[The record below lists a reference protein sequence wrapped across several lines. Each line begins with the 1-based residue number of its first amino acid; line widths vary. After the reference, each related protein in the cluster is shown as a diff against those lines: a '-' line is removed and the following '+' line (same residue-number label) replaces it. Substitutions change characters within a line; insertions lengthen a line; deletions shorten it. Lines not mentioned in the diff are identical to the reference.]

1 MNRTLRFAKRFALPA
16 LAAGVLLVL
25 AQVVF
30 AQPPVVPAFDVTPPA
45 AGNNCG
51 GTWTFTSNA
60 TDPDGDITSTDW
72 NFGDGTTGNGSP
84 VQHTYALPG
93 TYTVQE
99 SVTDAAGG
107 DDLTVDTVNAP
118 NQNVTV
124 TSTGSPTAVL
134 GATPNPA
141 QPNATIT
148 LSGASST
155 DPGAGGGITK
165 YTWDLDGNN
174 SYETDTGTTPT
185 ATVAFATAGSHT
197 VRLKVFDSCGNSD
210 VDSVGVF
217 VQNTPPTASWTSSPA
232 PGKINQAMTFNAS
245 ASTDPGGSIASYTWS
260 WGDGTPNTTTA
271 TPTTQHTFATSGQK
285 LVTLVVT
292 DNDGASSGGNTQL
305 VRVNAKPTASFSAT
319 PNPSLL
325 SSQVTFDASSSTDDT
340 GIATY
345 QWDFD
350 GDGTFDATSAT
361 ATATN
366 TYATPGTF
374 NVKLRVTDNDGDFT
388 DLVRAQTVQVTQPS
402 PGFSFSPANPLPGQT
417 VTLKSSS
424 APSSV
429 AGHAITDTQW
439 DFDYSPLSDFVL
451 AKHGGSVTT
460 SFATPGPHT
469 VAVKVVET
477 GGGFAVAYKTITVN
491 APPKASFTVR
501 PSKLV
506 QGQEI
511 TFLST
516 STDAEGPI
524 AALAWDLDNDGKFD
538 DGTGAVAS
546 TTKLKKGKHTVRL
559 RVTDSKGATAV
570 FATQIT
576 VGAPPPTSPPDTTK
590 TLGFAPRSWGIK
602 VVALYVRVPKRTTV
616 RLLCSGHGCPSGK
629 FLKRSGKH
637 GAVLRFN
644 GFRGNLHAGAKI
656 TVISSRT
663 GSIAEY
669 FTYKVRSGFKE
680 PLKLKRCK
688 APGAKKYR
696 SCG

>member
-16 LAAGVLLVL
+16 LSVGILLVL

-30 AQPPVVPAFDVTPPA
+30 AQPPVVPAFTVTPA
-45 AGNNCG
+45 AGNNC

-72 NFGDGTTGNGSP
+72 DFGDGGIGNGTP
-84 VQHTYALPG
+84 VQHVFAAPG
-93 TYTVQE
+93 TYNVTE

-107 DDLTVDTVNAP
+107 DDLTIDTTTAS
-118 NQNVTV
+118 QNVTV
-124 TSTGSPTAVL
+124 TNTGTPSAVL

-141 QPNATIT
+141 QPNATVT

-165 YTWDLDGNN
+165 YTWDLDGNG

-185 ATVAFATAGSHT
+185 TTVAFATAGSHT
-197 VRLKVFDSCGNSD
+197 VRLRVFDACGASD

-217 VQNTPPTASWTSSPA
+217 VQNTPPTASWTSSPT
-232 PGKINQAMTFNAS
+232 PGKVGQAMTFNGSAS
-245 ASTDPGGSIASYTWS
+245 ADPGGSIASYTWS
-260 WGDGTPNTTTA
+260 WGDGTPNTTSAAATA
-271 TPTTQHTFATSGQK
+271 QHTFATSGQH
-285 LVTLVVT
+285 LVTLSVI
-292 DNDGASSGGNTQL
+292 DNDGASSGGNSQL
-305 VRVNAKPTASFSAT
+305 VRVNAKPTANFTAT

-325 SSQVTFDASSSTDDT
+325 GEQVTFNAASSTDSDGT
-340 GIATY
+340 IATY
-345 QWDFD
+345 QWDLD
-350 GDGTFDATSAT
+350 GDGTFDATGAT
-361 ATATN
+361 VTN
-366 TYATPGTF
+366 TYGTPGEV
-374 NVKLRVTDNDGDFT
+374 NVKLRVTDNDGDFGEVT
-388 DLVRAQTVQVTQPS
+388 RAQTVQATRPS
-402 PGFSFSPANPLPGQT
+402 PGFAFSPTNPIPGQT
-417 VTLKSSS
+417 VTLRSSS
-424 APSSV
+424 APSNV
-429 AGHAITDTQW
+429 TGHAITDTQW

-451 AKHGGSVTT
+451 AKRGTSVTT
-460 SFATPGPHT
+460 SFATPGAHT
-469 VAVKVVET
+469 VAIKVVET
-477 GGGFAVAYKTITVN
+477 GGGFAVASKTITVN

-501 PSKLV
+501 PGAPL

-516 STDAEGPI
+516 STDADGPI
-524 AALAWDLDNDGKFD
+524 AQQAWDLDNDGKYD
-538 DGTGAVAS
+538 DATGALAS
-546 TTKLKKGKHTVRL
+546 TKKLKKGTHQVRL
-559 RVTDSKGATAV
+559 RVTDSKGASAI
-570 FATQIT
+570 ATVPVK
-576 VGAPPPTSPPDTTK
+576 VGALPPTAPPDTTK

-629 FLKRSGKH
+629 FLKRSGKR

-644 GFRGNLHAGAKI
+644 RFRGNLRAGAKI
-656 TVISSRT
+656 TVVSSRT

-669 FTYKVRSGFKE
+669 FTYKVRSGYKE
-680 PLKLKRCK
+680 PVKLKRCK